1 MKLVGEWKTGSIEQ
15 GKWVYP
21 NGMYFEGQFKNN
33 KPSGKG
39 KWQFKNGNILEG
51 EYE

>member
-1 MKLVGEWKTGSIEQ
+1 MKLVGTWKTGAIDS

-21 NGMYFEGQFKNN
+21 NGMFFEGQFKNN

-39 KWQFKNGNILEG
+39 KW
-51 EYE
+51 